1 MIRNPSRAL
10 ALAAGLVIIALTA
23 AAFWLSYAHLAEV
36 ALAHGMR
43 DKEVR
48 AWAWPATLD
57 LFIVAGE
64 LLMLRA
70 ALKGSVDGWAIGLTV
85 AGSGG
90 SIALNVAGVGSA
102 AELLDY
108 VVAAVPPTAALLAF
122 GALMRQIHQALAER
136 ANRRDIPTVEADKL
150 SASTQPSVTASRGD
164 IATTD
169 DLHGAD
175 DRAGESE
182 ADATEAQKATVAE
195 ERPELPPVTR
205 PPVVP
210 DGARMLPLVARPEP
224 VEADTPDPLTEPDV
238 HRPEVPTVTPLK
250 VTESEDL
257 ATSAGLPAKKAA
269 ALVICGDRR
278 VWHPEFPSRDEDD
291 EVSVA
296 MADRLPTEA
305 AANVIRAAWVLGTS
319 VTETA
324 RQATRSTSYVKK
336 VFARLDEERQAADL
350 KFLSDGQASSVA
362 LVPAV
367 RS

>member
-1 MIRNPSRAL
+1 MNWNPSRAL
-10 ALAAGLVIIALTA
+10 AIAAGLVIVALTA

-43 DKEVR
+43 GKEVR

-70 ALKGSVDGWAIGLTV
+70 ALAGKVDPWAIGLTV
-85 AGSGG
+85 VGSGS
-90 SIALNVAGVGSA
+90 SIALNVAGVGTA
-102 AELLDY
+102 AGTLDY

-136 ANRRDIPTVEADKL
+136 AA
-150 SASTQPSVTASRGD
+150 
-164 IATTD
+164 
-169 DLHGAD
+169 GAD
-175 DRAGESE
+175 NDTPA
-182 ADATEAQKATVAE
+182 
-195 ERPELPPVTR
+195 
-205 PPVVP
+205 PVV
-210 DGARMLPLVARPEP
+210 E
-224 VEADTPDPLTEPDV
+224 VEMERLQ
-238 HRPEVPTVTPLK
+238 VPTVTAPEVSAVEAAVLPPAPP
-250 VTESEDL
+250 TEE
-257 ATSAGLPAKKAA
+257 TPP
-269 ALVICGDRR
+269 LVICGDRR
-278 VWHPEFPSRDEDD
+278 VWHPEFPSREEDD
-291 EVSVA
+291 EVTGA
-296 MADRLPTEA
+296 AEDRLPTEA

-350 KFLSDGQASSVA
+350 KFLSDGQAPSVA

>member
-43 DKEVR
+43 DKQVR

-70 ALKGSVDGWAIGLTV
+70 ALKGQVDGWAIGLTV

-90 SIALNVAGVGSA
+90 SIALNVAGVGSH

-136 ANRRDIPTVEADKL
+136 AEVVSGMPDTGPEVTVERVEDVEPL
-150 SASTQPSVTASRGD
+150 
-164 IATTD
+164 
-169 DLHGAD
+169 
-175 DRAGESE
+175 
-182 ADATEAQKATVAE
+182 AE
-195 ERPELPPVTR
+195 LAPRPLPD
-205 PPVVP
+205 VVP
-210 DGARMLPLVARPEP
+210 VGARMLPIVARPEP
-224 VEADTPDPLTEPDV
+224 IEEDTPNPAA
-238 HRPEVPTVTPLK
+238 
-250 VTESEDL
+250 ESEVQDSKVSAL
-257 ATSAGLPAKKAA
+257 PSPGVTGSEDSTASAGLPATQDS

-291 EVSVA
+291 EVSA
-296 MADRLPTEA
+296 AAGDRLPTEA

-350 KFLSDGQASSVA
+350 KFLSNGQAPSVA